1 MGKQRYSKSAK
12 ELKEESMSKEERNK
26 YEVGLVQGLVR
37 KQWRSYIDDE
47 FIDRLNN
54 LGGESKVLSKIYK
67 DNFFSWLKAVSGDD
81 WDCRKYGIEDYVN
94 AVKFVSLRLLGN
106 TVLDSY
112 KEVFPDRVMLVEK
125 EYEEDGDS
133 SKLKERL
140 NWLASAYSKGKLVVK
155 ILQLTLVP
163 SYIINAPL
171 YDEALQKLADMIRN
185 DEVRGMAKV
194 KACEAILE
202 ATKQPEVIEQNVNV
216 NVGGG
221 MIRNEAMDELREVT
235 EKLAATLKM
244 EMEKGKHKLQEVADI
259 ELVKKAEEGEV
270 ANYAVE

>member
-47 FIDRLNN
+47 FVDRLNN
-54 LGGESKVLSKIYK
+54 LGGDSKVLSKIYK

-106 TVLDSY
+106 TILDSY

-221 MIRNEAMDELREVT
+221 IIRNEAMDELREVT
-235 EKLAATLKM
+235 EKLATTLKM

>member
-47 FIDRLNN
+47 FVDRLNN
-54 LGGESKVLSKIYK
+54 LGGDSKVLSKIYK

-106 TVLDSY
+106 TILDSY

-235 EKLAATLKM
+235 EKLATTLKM

>member
-106 TVLDSY
+106 TILDSY

-235 EKLAATLKM
+235 EKLATTLKM